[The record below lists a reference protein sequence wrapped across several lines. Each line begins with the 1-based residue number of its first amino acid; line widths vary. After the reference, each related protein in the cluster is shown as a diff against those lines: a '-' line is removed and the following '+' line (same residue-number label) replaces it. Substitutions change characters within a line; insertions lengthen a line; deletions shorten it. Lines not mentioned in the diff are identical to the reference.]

1 MREFSR
7 MNRLMTLVSLF
18 RLSLKGSRKAVG
30 FDLASD
36 GEIQFL
42 RDALLRLVDR
52 RPDLLIFIFHH
63 GNTRE
68 AFDASFPS
76 LQPRVFHAA
85 YSEIVLFRNLDLYI
99 TTEQFVAGPPT
110 VYTVTIF
117 HGQPAKGV
125 TFKLPGFDPL
135 ALNDAMFLYGP
146 LHRQTLSEHLAT
158 WQLSL
163 PSHLSLFDIG
173 YSKSDRLL
181 NGVYER
187 SEVLRSLGL
196 DLANRTILYAPAFNE
211 GASMRE
217 YAHEIIPILCGLD
230 GFNIIAKLAIDCGEP
245 HRTGGIN
252 WFTTIGE
259 MESRFRNF
267 RIVRQP
273 EADPVLACADLL
285 ITCVSSIGFE
295 FLALKK
301 PVIFID
307 TPKFFSETLAKMFP
321 GHDCSSWVARST
333 VNGGREFGLVVA
345 HPSDLPR
352 AIDHVLSNPDQYP
365 RRRSELPGCLLYN
378 PGHATEAAVQQI
390 ERLLAEGVRSR
401 RPAARL
407 SVLFWLAGRAASW
420 LRKLF
425 LSRHPWSPA
434 PERSL

>member
-1 MREFSR
+1 

-42 RDALLRLVDR
+42 QDVLLRLIDE

-63 GNTRE
+63 GDTRG
-68 AFDASFPS
+68 AFDAAFPS
-76 LQPRVFHAA
+76 LRRRVFHAA
-85 YSEIVLFRNLDLYI
+85 YSEIVLFWNLDMYI
-99 TTEQFVAGPPT
+99 TTEQFTAGPPT
-110 VYTVTIF
+110 VYTATMF
-117 HGQPAKGV
+117 HGQPSKGV
-125 TFKLPGFDPL
+125 TFKLPAADPL

-146 LHRQTLSEHLAT
+146 LHRQALSEHLTT

-163 PSHLSLFDIG
+163 PSHLSLFEIG
-173 YSKSDRLL
+173 YPKSDCLL
-181 NGVYER
+181 NGAYDR

-196 DLANRTILYAPAFNE
+196 NPANRTILYAPAFNE
-211 GASMRE
+211 GASMWE
-217 YAHEIIPILCGLD
+217 YAHQIIPILCDLE
-230 GFNIIAKLAIDCGEP
+230 GFNIIAKLAIDCADP
-245 HRTGGIN
+245 HRTGGID

-259 MESRFRNF
+259 MECRFRNF

-273 EADPVLACADLL
+273 GADPVLACADLL
-285 ITCVSSIGFE
+285 ITCVSSISFE

-307 TPKFFSETLAKMFP
+307 TPKFFSEMLAKMFP
-321 GHDCSSWVARST
+321 GHDCSSWVGRST

-352 AIDHVLSNPDQYP
+352 AIDEVLSNPDQYP
-365 RRRSELPGCLLYN
+365 RRQSELPGCLLYN
-378 PGHATEAAVQQI
+378 PGHAAEAAVQQI
-390 ERLLAEGVRSR
+390 ERLLADRVRSR
-401 RPAARL
+401 RPAVR
-407 SVLFWLAGRAASW
+407 SSILFWLARRAANW
-420 LRKLF
+420 LRKFF